1 MISTIIKIALVAV
14 LFVTLAGMILS
25 VLLTNFQTDIFA
37 AIDAAAP
44 YLAALE
50 AYLPIDTLLAAVSLV
65 LVFEGMILIFK
76 LAKWALS

>member
-1 MISTIIKIALVAV
+1 MILTIAKIALVAV
-14 LFVTLAGMILS
+14 LFVTLAGVILS

>member
-1 MISTIIKIALVAV
+1 MILTIAKIALVGV
-14 LFVTLAGMILS
+14 LFVALSGIILS
-25 VLLTNFQTDIFA
+25 ILLTNFQTDIFA

-44 YLAALE
+44 YMAALD

-65 LVFEGMILIFK
+65 LVFEGMVIIFK